1 VDNELEVIHH
11 QMEDTRAS
19 LAEKLDTL
27 ENEILGTVHEATAA
41 VANTVEGV
49 KSAVGS
55 VTETMQE
62 TVESVKETLNLRE
75 QVRRHP
81 WGMLGGAAAAGFFG
95 GWLLGPSRRE
105 PEATPA
111 TESWREPLAP
121 VREKPAEPAAESSSL
136 LAPLLSLKG
145 VVLGG
150 LMGMVRDMISDIV
163 PENMKAEVA
172 NALDE
177 FTTQLG
183 GKPLSPAEEAPAENG
198 KRPERKERGNGRHGV
213 TERTGEGEE
222 PTEPTGRDRGGPRF
236 R

>member
-1 VDNELEVIHH
+1 
-11 QMEDTRAS
+11 MEDTRSS
-19 LAEKLDTL
+19 LADKLDTL
-27 ENEILGTVHEATAA
+27 ENEILGTVHQATAA
-41 VANTVEGV
+41 VANTVEDV

-55 VTETMQE
+55 VSETMHE
-62 TVESVKETLNLRE
+62 TVENVKETLNLRE

-105 PEATPA
+105 TQTTAA
-111 TESWREPLAP
+111 TESWREPP
-121 VREKPAEPAAESSSL
+121 VPAREKPAESAGESSSL

-145 VVLGG
+145 VALGG
-150 LMGMVRDMISDIV
+150 LMGMVRDMISGVV
-163 PENMKAEVA
+163 PENMKDEVA

-183 GKPLSPAEEAPAENG
+183 GKPLGRAEEAPSEEAR
-198 KRPERKERGNGRHGV
+198 RPERKERGNGKHTGA
-213 TERTGEGEE
+213 ERRGEGEE